1 MGQILSSRDVQA
13 GPCLSAMCG
22 RLHSRCSMGSTLITV
37 GVHSLLALVSSSL
50 VVICSHLSSC
60 GRVTPL

>member
-1 MGQILSSRDVQA
+1 MGQILSSSDVQA

-37 GVHSLLALVSSSL
+37 GVHSLFALVGSS
-50 VVICSHLSSC
+50 VVVVCSHLSSC